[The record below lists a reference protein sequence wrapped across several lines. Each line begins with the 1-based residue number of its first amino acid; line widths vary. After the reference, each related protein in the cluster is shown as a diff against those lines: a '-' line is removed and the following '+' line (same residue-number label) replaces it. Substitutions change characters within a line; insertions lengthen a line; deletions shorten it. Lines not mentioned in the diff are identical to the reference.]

1 MSAIFSGGGGVE
13 TELDPVFSATGITAP
28 LIANWNTAFGWGN
41 HASAGYLLSATAA
54 NTYQPID
61 GDLTAIG
68 GLSGTSGLL
77 RKTAAN
83 TWALD
88 TNTYLTSFTETDP
101 VFTASPAAGVTS
113 QKITNWD
120 TAFGWGNHASAGYQ
134 SALGFTPLNRAGDS
148 ISATNGSGFIGY
160 PSQSGTP
167 STPSSGFR
175 FYANASHALSW
186 VGQNGFTR
194 TFDGTANTAN
204 CTYTLPN
211 SSGTIA
217 LEGTLTSLANPTIQN
232 GVYQFVQNTK
242 PTQRATG
249 VPLVAGDRWFKTD
262 DGTEWFWNG
271 TYWLGLS
278 PIIRSGYGTR
288 GDNGGF
294 STTNSII
301 MSPRRGSAYMLFL
314 ESADYMVKVTTA
326 DPLNYW
332 DIKWQNTVFDG
343 NAFVG
348 STFPGNP
355 GFTVNSPTDT
365 GNKQVINVFRSSSLP
380 VVAVGA
386 VAYKTGSPSNISMS
400 YNMILREVFP

>member
-1 MSAIFSGGGGVE
+1 MSAIFSGGGGVA

-68 GLSGTSGLL
+68 GLSGTSGIL

-88 TNTYLTSFTETDP
+88 TTTYLSSFTETDP

-204 CTYTLPN
+204 RTYTLPN
-211 SSGTIA
+211 ASGTIA

-232 GVYQFVQNTK
+232 GVYQFAQNTK
-242 PTQRATG
+242 PTQRAVG
-249 VPLVAGDRWFKTD
+249 VPLVAGDRWYKTD
-262 DGTEWFWNG
+262 DQTEWSWNG
-271 TYWLGLS
+271 TYWIS
-278 PIIRSGYGTR
+278 PPIDVNASTFWVSASSS
-288 GDNGGF
+288 NVVGF
-294 STTNSII
+294 SL
-301 MSPRRGSAYMLFL
+301 P
-314 ESADYMVKVTTA
+314 
-326 DPLNYW
+326 
-332 DIKWQNTVFDG
+332 IKN
-343 NAFVG
+343 
-348 STFPGNP
+348 
-355 GFTVNSPTDT
+355 
-365 GNKQVINVFRSSSLP
+365 
-380 VVAVGA
+380 
-386 VAYKTGSPSNISMS
+386 SPSNLILVATLYANTNIGGSHDINNYYIFSYSVVRPTTPPAYGAAIDTRNIATSSGRVSYKVASNVVASVSSLSGFFVVMS
-400 YNMILREVFP
+400 FIGSPGVYDYLGVGVTYHLIA